1 MGGFHESSCKEKTQD
16 LCILLPL
23 RVRSMITPVKF
34 IRLTSQ
40 LLWGSWFE
48 DACQYC
54 KYCKCSHNSFQM
66 KCLDHSCSYR
76 QLNLPQM
83 PDFENV
89 HFLPDSVDIRTWAK
103 YMWWVQTLSAPARNW
118 QTRRCRALTPAGG
131 WTCSWLCSVQ
141 KMMQHPSFLQV
152 RNMKWRSCGMLLFPL
167 KHPLQD
173 SVVVRNV
180 LICLPEKLL

>member
-1 MGGFHESSCKEKTQD
+1 MGDFHESSCKEKTQD
-16 LCILLPL
+16 LRILLPL

-48 DACQYC
+48 EVCQYC
-54 KYCKCSHNSFQM
+54 KYCKCSHNSFQ
-66 KCLDHSCSYR
+66 SEVPWS
-76 QLNLPQM
+76 QLQLLWTKFATDAWFWECAFPSR
-83 PDFENV
+83 FCW
-89 HFLPDSVDIRTWAK
+89 FTWAK
-103 YMWWVQTLSAPARNW
+103 CMWWVQTLSAPARSW

-141 KMMQHPSFLQV
+141 KMFQIQMHPSF
-152 RNMKWRSCGMLLFPL
+152 MKWRSCGMLLFPL